1 MEGCSYCQ
9 HKCMIPIMNSLNYI
23 MLTTRYLLLL
33 QSFRQEKTIIQLLL
47 EIKHIM
53 QVGENS
59 ILLGYCALPLGVH
72 CLLFWEHVMAS
83 SWIIIGCFCNGPLDV
98 EDEALTES
106 KSLEN
111 NTNRK
116 RKYPTKTKF
125 SSAPLQKPE
134 NSSIIQVCTYL
145 HLKLEYTICKK
156 EVQTVITT
164 TFVYQFHCLLLAF
177 VKSHHQMIKKYTNKD
192 NFNTTY

>member
-9 HKCMIPIMNSLNYI
+9 HNCEIKIMNSLNYI

-33 QSFRQEKTIIQLLL
+33 QSFRQEETIIKLLL
-47 EIKHIM
+47 EINHIM

-59 ILLGYCALPLGVH
+59 ILLGYCALPWGVN

-83 SWIIIGCFCNGPLDV
+83 SSSHWSRFFNRPLAV
-98 EDEALTES
+98 EGEALTES

-116 RKYPTKTKF
+116 KYISHQKKKSSQVHHFKSLKT
-125 SSAPLQKPE
+125 
-134 NSSIIQVCTYL
+134 QVSFKCVHICTSY
-145 HLKLEYTICKK
+145 
-156 EVQTVITT
+156 
-164 TFVYQFHCLLLAF
+164 
-177 VKSHHQMIKKYTNKD
+177 
-192 NFNTTY
+192 